1 MEFRK
6 KEGFIGKLCGSKIEH
21 MEPFFKKG
29 VLGPFWDRGTL
40 GSGFWALPWTA
51 VLNDKWF

>member
-29 VLGPFWDRGTL
+29 VFLALFGTVGHWGVGFGPSRGT
-40 GSGFWALPWTA
+40 A
-51 VLNDKWF
+51 VFER